1 MSDVT
6 FEQVLE
12 LAKQLPSDERAELVD
27 QLQDTLPR
35 KLAGRVTREMLLEE
49 HARLKAAGAFN
60 HVESLYGKYANPK
73 VDVSFEEMQAYL
85 HEVGTEWEKEMDEF
99 FGDD

>member
-1 MSDVT
+1 MSDII

-12 LAKQLPSDERAELVD
+12 LAKQLPSDERAEWVE

-35 KLAGRVTREMLLEE
+35 KFSGQVTREMLLEE
-49 HARLKAAGAFN
+49 HARLKAAGAFD

-73 VDVSFEEMQAYL
+73 VDISFEELQAYL
-85 HEVGTEWEKEMDEF
+85 HEVGTEWEKERDEII
-99 FGDD
+99 GDE